1 MGMTSVTPSS
11 ERLTDF
17 VQRIFVALGSA
28 PEEAEAVA
36 HYLVDSN
43 LAGHESH
50 GVVRVPRYVGY
61 VRDGQVRLN
70 QKGMIT
76 LDVGSLVVIDGNA
89 GFGQVI
95 CRDAVTLGIER
106 AARHGIALVG
116 VRNTGHVGR
125 VGAWAEM
132 AAAKGLVSLHFVN
145 SPGRGGIQVAPA
157 GARERRIAPNPIAIA
172 VPKPDGPPFLL
183 DITSAVIPEGK
194 VLVALNRGDLLP
206 EGAAID
212 ANGKPTRDPR
222 AYYGPPP
229 GALLPI
235 GAHKGFG
242 LCMAIDLLAGALT
255 QGGCSDPRH
264 ALFGNNMLSIYIDP
278 ARIGSADFLRE
289 AVRDLC
295 AWVRSATPTAID
307 GEILAPGDI
316 EARTRADRLTHGV
329 PLDGSTWRSI
339 CETAASLGVISPPA
353 QLVPSANPLI
363 AERHRSRHDRASKQ
377 TRAARARS

>member
-1 MGMTSVTPSS
+1 MSAQSEESTVLLRADRLNDLVT
-11 ERLTDF
+11 
-17 VQRIFVALGSA
+17 RILVALGSERA
-28 PEEAEAVA
+28 EAETVA
-36 HYLVDSN
+36 EYLVGSN

-70 QKGMIT
+70 Q
-76 LDVGSLVVIDGNA
+76 VGTMVCDAGGVAVIDGNA
-89 GFGQVI
+89 GFGQTI
-95 CRDAVTLGIER
+95 CQNAVTFGIGRALER
-106 AARHGIALVG
+106 GVAVVG

-125 VGAWAEM
+125 VGAWAEL
-132 AAAKGLVSLHFVN
+132 AAAKRLVSLHFVN

-157 GARERRIAPNPIAIA
+157 GALERRLAPNPLAIGI
-172 VPKPDGPPFLL
+172 PRPDGPPFLL

-212 ANGKPTRDPR
+212 AEGRPTRDPK
-222 AYYGPPP
+222 AYYGPPQ

-255 QGGCSDPRH
+255 QGGCSDPRQT
-264 ALFGNNMLSIYIDP
+264 LFGNNMFSVYVDP
-278 ARIGSADFLRE
+278 AAMGSAAYLDD

-295 AWVRSATPTAID
+295 AWVRSATPIRHGD
-307 GEILAPGDI
+307 EILAPGDM
-316 EARTRADRLTHGV
+316 EARTRARRLVEGI
-329 PLDGSTWRSI
+329 PLDRTSWRSI
-339 CETAASLGVISPPA
+339 CETATSLGVSDPDLEAVI
-353 QLVPSANPLI
+353 
-363 AERHRSRHDRASKQ
+363 
-377 TRAARARS
+377 